1 MLVVVLL
8 LIQQGTEVVEELMAA
23 LPVAH
28 AQQLYFSHLK
38 QWNTPVIPQISQ

>member
-1 MLVVVLL
+1 MPIVLMAIDLLNRPYMLVVVLL

-28 AQQLYFSHLK
+28 AQQL
-38 QWNTPVIPQISQ
+38 